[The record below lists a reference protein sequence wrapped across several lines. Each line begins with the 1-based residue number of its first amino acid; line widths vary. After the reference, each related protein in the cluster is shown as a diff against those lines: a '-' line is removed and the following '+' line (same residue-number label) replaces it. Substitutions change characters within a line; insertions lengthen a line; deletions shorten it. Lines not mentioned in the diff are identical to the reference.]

1 MSNFN
6 YPNFPVSR
14 LRRLR
19 KTSALRDIFRETHLS
34 KNDFIYPL
42 FIVEGGGVKKEI
54 GSMPGQFQ
62 MSVDNILR
70 ECEELENLG
79 IRSILLFGIPDAKDA
94 VGSNA
99 YHENGI
105 IQKSL
110 REIKQNFP
118 EMLVITDVCLCEYTS
133 HGHCGVVE
141 NGSVQNDETL
151 ELLAKEALSHAENG
165 ADIIAPSDMMD
176 GRVAAIR
183 RKLDENGFTET
194 PIMAYSAKFS
204 SAFYGPF
211 REAAESA
218 PQFGDRKSYQMDF
231 GNSDEAM
238 REIALDI
245 QEGADVVMAVQNDET
260 LELLAK
266 EALSHA
272 ENGADIIAPSD
283 MMDGRVA
290 AIRRKLDE
298 NGFTETPIMAYSAKF
313 SSAFYGPFR
322 EAAES
327 APQFGDR
334 KSYQMDFGNSDEA
347 MREIALDI
355 QEGADVVMVKPALSY
370 LDLIRRAKD
379 NFNVPIAA
387 YNVSGEYSMI
397 KAAAEKGWLDGERV
411 MLEVL
416 TSIKRAGADVI
427 ITYFAKEAAK
437 II

>member
-1 MSNFN
+1 MNDFN
-6 YPNFPVSR
+6 RPNFPVSR

-19 KTSALRDIFRETHLS
+19 RTPALRDMFRETRLS
-34 KNDFIYPL
+34 KEDFIYPL
-42 FIVEGGGVKKEI
+42 FVVEGAKIKKEI
-54 GSMPGQFQ
+54 GSMPDNFQ
-62 MSVDNILR
+62 MSIDNILC
-70 ECEELENLG
+70 ECEELETLG
-79 IRSILLFGIPDAKDA
+79 INSILLFGIPQTKDA
-94 VGSNA
+94 VGSGA
-99 YHENGI
+99 YDANGI
-105 IQKSL
+105 IQKAL
-110 REIKQNFP
+110 REIKKRFS
-118 EMLVITDVCLCEYTS
+118 EMLVITDVCLCEYTA

-141 NGSVQNDETL
+141 NGFVQNDKTL

-183 RKLDENGFTET
+183 QKLDENGF
-194 PIMAYSAKFS
+194 S
-204 SAFYGPF
+204 
-211 REAAESA
+211 
-218 PQFGDRKSYQMDF
+218 
-231 GNSDEAM
+231 
-238 REIALDI
+238 
-245 QEGADVVMAVQNDET
+245 
-260 LELLAK
+260 
-266 EALSHA
+266 
-272 ENGADIIAPSD
+272 
-283 MMDGRVA
+283 
-290 AIRRKLDE
+290 
-298 NGFTETPIMAYSAKF
+298 ETPIMAYSAKF

-397 KAAAEKGWLDGERV
+397 KAAAEKGWIDGEKV